1 MTPIDPKDIMIL
13 RLQRNPEFEK
23 YIMDEY
29 NGDISF
35 LYNRG
40 ETVHKC
46 HKNYIHIKNFFLH
59 ITGRK

>member
-1 MTPIDPKDIMIL
+1 MTPIDPKDIVIL

-35 LYNRG
+35 LYDRG

-46 HKNYIHIKNFFLH
+46 RNNMRIKNFFLY